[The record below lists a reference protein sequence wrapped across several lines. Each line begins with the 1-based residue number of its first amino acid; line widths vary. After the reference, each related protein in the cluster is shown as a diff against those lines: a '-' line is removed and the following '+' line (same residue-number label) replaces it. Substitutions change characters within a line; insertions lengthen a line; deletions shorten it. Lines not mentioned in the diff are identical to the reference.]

1 MILRH
6 GFNHT
11 MLCNIVSLRRLLTK
25 VQTQVIVYL
34 QVQRWN
40 SPNHQEPPQ
49 AHRLAQVAL
58 LGQVT
63 VEERDLIRLIST
75 DIAEGILLLL
85 YKLWIVRHTVLR
97 FDNRFLRRW
106 VGLSQKPPHKL
117 PLKPTQFKKPHFM
130 SPLHSK
136 MYRIIMGIAL
146 ITTTILTTTTDSNH
160 WVAGR
165 GPGSTTLLQIAP
177 PPKIPWMSGT
187 ATTP

>member
-106 VGLSQKPPHKL
+106 VGLSLKPPHKL

-136 MYRIIMGIAL
+136 MYRIITGIAL
-146 ITTTILTTTTDSNH
+146 ITTTILTTTMDSNH